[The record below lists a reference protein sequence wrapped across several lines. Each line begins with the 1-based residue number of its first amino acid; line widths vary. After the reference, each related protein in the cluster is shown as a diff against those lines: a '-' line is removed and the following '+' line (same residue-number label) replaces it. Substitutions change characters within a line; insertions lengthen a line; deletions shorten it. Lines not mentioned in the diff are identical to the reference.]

1 MLNFPKRSK
10 RGLIG
15 LDISA
20 SAIKLLELSLGPDGY
35 VVERYGAEPLP
46 ENALVEQEIVDIEA
60 VSNAIKRLKASTK
73 AKSKAVAVAV
83 AGSAV
88 ITKIIEVP
96 ASLKEDQIEE
106 QLLLDADQYIPYP
119 LDEVALDFQV
129 LEESSRSSELVEV
142 LLAACRREHIESRQ
156 ATVEVAGL
164 EAEVIDIE
172 AHCVQRAISLDL
184 DLFVGEGA
192 DAGKDVL
199 AIVDIGAEMMT
210 LSVVSGNEVH
220 YTREQMFGGKHLTDD
235 IQNKYGLTKSE
246 AGYAKKFGGL
256 PEDYEEALLNPFKEA
271 LLQQLT
277 RSLQFFYSATAF
289 NQVDRIVLAGG
300 TANLD
305 GLADFIGSKLG
316 TPCNIANPFDNMLI
330 NDRVDEDQ
338 LLKDAPA
345 MMIACGLAMRGFDR

>member
-1 MLNFPKRSK
+1 MLKFLKRSK
-10 RGLIG
+10 PGLIG

-35 VVERYGAEPLP
+35 VVESYGAEPLP
-46 ENALVEQEIVDIEA
+46 EDAVVEQDIVDLEA
-60 VSNAIKRLKASTK
+60 VSEAIQRLKKTTK
-73 AKSKAVAVAV
+73 ANAKSVAVAV

-88 ITKIIEVP
+88 ITKTIEVP

-129 LEESSRSSELVEV
+129 LEESARSADLVEV

-156 ATVEVAGL
+156 ATVEMAGL
-164 EAEVIDIE
+164 EAEVVDIE

-184 DLFVGEGA
+184 DLFTRDGG

-210 LSVVSGNEVH
+210 LSVVSGSEVH
-220 YTREQMFGGKHLTDD
+220 YTREQMFGGKHLTDE
-235 IQNKYGLTKSE
+235 IQKKYGMTTGE

-256 PEDYEEALLNPFKEA
+256 PDDYEESVLNPFKEA
-271 LLQQLT
+271 LLQQIM

-289 NQVDRIVLAGG
+289 NDVDRIVLAGG
-300 TANLD
+300 TANLA
-305 GLADFIGSKLG
+305 GLGNFVEAKLG
-316 TPCNIANPFDNMLI
+316 TPCSIANPFDNMKI
-330 NDRVDEDQ
+330 SDHVDKER
-338 LLKDAPA
+338 LFADAPS
-345 MMIACGLAMRGFDR
+345 MMIACGLAMRSFD